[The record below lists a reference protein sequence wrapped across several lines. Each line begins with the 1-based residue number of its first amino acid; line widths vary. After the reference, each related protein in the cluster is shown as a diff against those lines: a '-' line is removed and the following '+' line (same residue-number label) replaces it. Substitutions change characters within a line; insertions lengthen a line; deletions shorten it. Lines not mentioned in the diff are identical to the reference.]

1 MTLKRGMTHRIGKI
15 NMKIWIGTKEQLEAQ
30 EKVIRQRGMEV
41 MSGVFGY
48 TLAKDEN
55 GEVIGVVGKRN
66 GKDDWSSITTL
77 YDTVKVDDANVWHLL
92 HIEDPS
98 LNYSDEY
105 IQSIIDDGLINPE
118 LIEATDADLTW
129 NT

>member
-1 MTLKRGMTHRIGKI
+1 
-15 NMKIWIGTKEQLEAQ
+15 MKIWIGTKEKLDMQ
-30 EKVIRQRGMEV
+30 EKAIRQRGMEV

-48 TLAKDEN
+48 TLAKDEQ

-77 YDTVKVDDANVWHLL
+77 YDTVKVDDANVWYLL

-98 LNYSDEY
+98 LNYSAEY
-105 IQSIIDDGLINPE
+105 IQSIIDDGLINPD

>member
-1 MTLKRGMTHRIGKI
+1 
-15 NMKIWIGTKEQLEAQ
+15 MKIWIGTKEQLEMQ
-30 EKVIRQRGMEV
+30 EKAIRQYGMEV
-41 MSGVFGY
+41 MRDVFGY
-48 TLAKDEN
+48 TIAEDEN
-55 GEVIGVVGKRN
+55 GEAIGVVGKRN

-77 YDTVKVDDANVWHLL
+77 YDTVKVDDANVWYLL